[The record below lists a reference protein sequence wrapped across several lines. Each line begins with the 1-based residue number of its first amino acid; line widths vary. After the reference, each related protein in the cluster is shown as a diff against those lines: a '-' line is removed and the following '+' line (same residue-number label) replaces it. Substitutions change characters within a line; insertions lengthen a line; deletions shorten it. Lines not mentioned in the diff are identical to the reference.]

1 MTISANI
8 ANVLFQNI
16 IAGRQSRPAIIT
28 CDSVWTYQQLVRLT
42 SQVGNGLRQLGVE
55 RESRVALLLHDG
67 PELVASFYG
76 AAAIGAIPVP
86 LNTSLLTSDYEF
98 LLQHS
103 RAKVLIV
110 SGALT
115 FLVERIRERCP
126 DLQEIIST
134 SSKRDDQLI
143 WEEWVGGAAPEL
155 VPVDVSP
162 DEPAFWLYSSGSTG
176 RQKGVVHIHRAIPA
190 TCRLYAK
197 QVLGLNESDI
207 CFSAAKLFH
216 AYGLG
221 NGMNFP
227 FFAGGSAILWHGQ
240 TLPEMLFDLIQ
251 RFHPTVFFATPAHFV
266 AMLEVADTRPAYDLS
281 SLRFCVS
288 AGEALP
294 ATTLARWL
302 DRFGLEIIDG
312 IGSTEM
318 LHIFIS
324 NRPGQVTPG
333 SSGLAI
339 PGYEAKIVD
348 ESRRELPAGEIGD
361 LWVKGESSFL
371 GYWQERARTQTTLI
385 GDWVATGDKYSRD
398 EEGFFWYQG
407 RSDDMLK
414 VNGVWVSP
422 LELERLLIQ
431 HPAVVDCAVVG
442 VRDEHDLV
450 QVKAFVVLR
459 PEVDRLHPPI
469 RELQAF
475 MKQRAPQ
482 RYPRLFEFL
491 DALPKTATGKV
502 KRFELRGLEAGAGR

>member
-1 MTISANI
+1 MMISANV

-16 IAGRQSRPAIIT
+16 IAGRQSRTAIIT
-28 CDSVWTYQQLVRLT
+28 SDSIWTYQQLVQLS
-42 SQVGNGLRQLGVE
+42 SQVGNGLRHFGVE
-55 RESRVALLLHDG
+55 RENRVALLLHDG

-76 AAAIGAIPVP
+76 AVAIGAVPVP
-86 LNTSLLTSDYEF
+86 LNTSLLASDYEF
-98 LLQHS
+98 LLQHC

-110 SGALT
+110 GGALA
-115 FLVERIRERCP
+115 FLVEHIRERCP
-126 DLQEIIST
+126 DLQEIIFVGGEH
-134 SSKRDDQLI
+134 DDQLT
-143 WEEWVGGAAPEL
+143 WEEWVRGAAPEL

-176 RQKGVVHIHRAIPA
+176 RQKGVVHLHRAVPA
-190 TCRLYAK
+190 TCRLYAQ

-227 FFAGGSAILWHGQ
+227 FFVGGSAILWPGQ

-266 AMLEVADTRPAYDLS
+266 AMLEVANSRPTYDLS
-281 SLRFCVS
+281 SLRFCIS

-294 ATTLARWL
+294 ATTLTRWL

-324 NRPGQVTPG
+324 NHPEQIVPG
-333 SSGLAI
+333 SSGRVV

-348 ESRRELPAGEIGD
+348 ESRKVLPAGEIGD

-371 GYWQERARTQTTLI
+371 GYWQDRARTQMTLI
-385 GDWVATGDKYSRD
+385 GDWVVTGDKYSQD

-431 HPAVVDCAVVG
+431 HPAVVECAVVG
-442 VRDEHDLV
+442 VRDQHDLV
-450 QVKAFVVLR
+450 QVKAFVVLK
-459 PEVDRLHPPI
+459 PEVDRQHPPV

-475 MKQRAPQ
+475 MKQKAPQ

-502 KRFELRGLEAGAGR
+502 KRFELRELETGVGR